1 MSKVKSIVT
10 EADIA
15 FMKDVEVEFV
25 SLVGHAANRQP
36 FKIIKGE
43 VKGDK
48 AMPKQTIY
56 SVLVKKGITEEK
68 LQEIVDEHNFSVDEK
83 DETALDGY
91 DVYKQLED
99 TEVDLDTR
107 KMATL
112 TEDAY
117 VIVADLKEESEKE
130 GLDKSEFEYETM
142 EKVADSLFAMMDIVL
157 GTMRQP
163 EAENRK
169 EMIMEAVGNF
179 SNYVEVA
186 LSNMKSEEILEDFEI
201 KSEIIKEF
209 IKPEKSLESEKEEQE
224 EFDKE
229 EFEKKI
235 KEDLVAEFTEMLK
248 EQVTL
253 VKTDL
258 SELKETL
265 NTSLNEQFELYT
277 KKEDVEKE
285 LGVVK
290 TDLEDLKNTTKK
302 RNSEID
308 EGDFTKKFKKTDKRE
323 TKLGQF
329 KTFV

>member
-1 MSKVKSIVT
+1 MAKVKSIIT
-10 EADIA
+10 EADVT
-15 FMKDVEVEFV
+15 FLKDVEVEYV

-56 SVLVKKGITEEK
+56 NVLVKKGITEEK
-68 LQEIVDEHNFSVDEK
+68 LQELVDEHKFSVDQK
-83 DETALDGY
+83 DETALEGY
-91 DVYKQLED
+91 DVYKQIED
-99 TEVDLDTR
+99 DEVDLDTR
-107 KMATL
+107 KMAAL
-112 TEDAY
+112 TEDTY
-117 VIVADLKEESEKE
+117 VIVADLKDDSEKE
-130 GLDKSEFEYETM
+130 GLEKSEFEYETM

-169 EMIMEAVGNF
+169 EMIMSAVTNF
-179 SNYVEVA
+179 SNYVDAA
-186 LSNMKSEEILEDFEI
+186 LSNMKSEEVLGDFEI

-209 IKPEKSLESEKEEQE
+209 FKTDDVDEKDTFDPEVFKQEFEEAIKA
-224 EFDKE
+224 
-229 EFEKKI
+229 EFEKMVNEK
-235 KEDLVAEFTEMLK
+235 FEM
-248 EQVTL
+248 
-253 VKTDL
+253 VKTEL
-258 SELKETL
+258 SETKDNL
-265 NTSLNEQFELYT
+265 NTSLNEQFALYT

-285 LGVVK
+285 LTTVK
-290 TDLEDLKNTTKK
+290 TELEDLKNTTKK

-308 EGDFTKKFKKTDKRE
+308 EEITKTKKTEKRE